1 MLHLKIVLDIT
12 NAFICLFYLALLFL
26 VSSFVVRRHGDI
38 NLIIPRAIKYYVYY
52 EIGSKK
58 NQSTSRKHWGFTLV
72 FELVRKTIFE
82 KTDNFCVIIFFCFCW
97 I

>member
-26 VSSFVVRRHGDI
+26 ASSFVVRRHGDI

-58 NQSTSRKHWGFTLV
+58 INQLLENIGVLHWYLN
-72 FELVRKTIFE
+72 L
-82 KTDNFCVIIFFCFCW
+82 
-97 I
+97 